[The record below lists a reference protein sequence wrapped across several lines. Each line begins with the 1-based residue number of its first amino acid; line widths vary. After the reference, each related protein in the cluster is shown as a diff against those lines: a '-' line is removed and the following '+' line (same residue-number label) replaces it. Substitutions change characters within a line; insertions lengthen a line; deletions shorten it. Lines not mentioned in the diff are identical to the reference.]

1 MKIQRLQYFNYRLKP
16 SNTLNYTINYSD
28 IKEAFD
34 RMDQDKNGVITVV
47 EIDDDMKEFLESQ
60 NNTKTEGKKKS
71 FASCFNE

>member
-1 MKIQRLQYFNYRLKP
+1 MRCFNYRLRP
-16 SNTLNYTINYSD
+16 SISLDITINYSD
-28 IKEAFD
+28 IKEVFD

-60 NNTKTEGKKKS
+60 NNTKTEGKKKG